1 MLGLATYLALLL
13 AVLAGT
19 LWRPPIAM
27 AGILGLYGLKQ
38 WGQST
43 SGFLVEYRQLTN
55 IAVTV
60 IALIGVAIAIR
71 RRARPDWRLPKV
83 LLPILIL
90 YGYAFV
96 SVVWAPDTSASLER
110 WQLDGPYLLTVMI
123 LPSLLI
129 ADFDDLATG
138 FRSTVLLGAT
148 LCGLILVFGH
158 WGFRGLLLYGDIE
171 QGETNPLAI
180 ASLAGTVV
188 LPAAVWVGTR
198 MALPKRLILAACIP
212 LGVAIVLR
220 SGSRGQLLALAPAIL
235 LAWPVAFRARS
246 IRSVV
251 ALCGSALLIGIL
263 AWWSST
269 WVHIDSSR
277 WQSDVTAG
285 QLSGRLG
292 MAATLLGAS
301 SHSLRTVF
309 FGLGNGSAL
318 QVLGI
323 YPHIAGIEVLGEEGI
338 IGFLIYLWALLL
350 TVQSI
355 VRLSRRLRN
364 DPQRGATLAIITATF
379 AFELILSW
387 KQGSLLSSVYVFAY
401 AIMIGRLES
410 GYRSRVPVDSP
421 QEAYRHRAA
430 APLRFSNL
438 LR

>member
-1 MLGLATYLALLL
+1 MLGLVTYFALLL

-19 LWRPPIAM
+19 LWRPPVAI

-55 IAVTV
+55 VAVTV

-71 RRARPDWRLPKV
+71 RRSELDWRPPRV
-83 LLPILIL
+83 LLPIVLL

-96 SVVWAPDTSASLER
+96 SVLWAPDPAVSLER
-110 WQLDGPYLLTVMI
+110 WQLDGPYLGTVML
-123 LPSLLI
+123 LPSLLV

-138 FRSTVLLGAT
+138 FGWTVFLGAM
-148 LCGLILVFGH
+148 LCGLMLVFGH
-158 WGFRGLLLYGDIE
+158 WGYRGLVLYGDVE

-188 LPAAVWVGTR
+188 LPAAIWLGTR
-198 MALPKRLILAACIP
+198 TVPLKRALLAACIP

-220 SGSRGQLLALAPAIL
+220 SGSRGQLLALAPSIL

-246 IRSVV
+246 ARSVV
-251 ALCGSALLIGIL
+251 ALCGSALVIGIL

-269 WVHIDSSR
+269 WVQIDSSR
-277 WQSDVTAG
+277 WQSEVTAS
-285 QLSGRLG
+285 QLSGRLD

-301 SHSLRTVF
+301 SHSLLTVF
-309 FGLGNGSAL
+309 FGLGNGSAF

-323 YPHIAGIEVLGEEGI
+323 YPHIAGLEVLGEEGI
-338 IGFLIYLWALLL
+338 LGFLLYLWALFL

-355 VRLSRRLRN
+355 VRLSRTLGG
-364 DPQRGATLAIITATF
+364 DPQRGATLAIITALF

-401 AIMIGRLES
+401 ALVIGRLER
-410 GYRSRVPVDSP
+410 GYRPASSVDSRR
-421 QEAYRHRAA
+421 EAHSHGVPAM
-430 APLRFSNL
+430 RFSNL